1 MANRN
6 RNRGGGGGGGGNR
19 GGGGGGDNKIA
30 ITAGIS
36 GKRSDCKITVIL
48 RKGRFVLPGETLMFR
63 LGTVD
68 NPHGPWIM
76 DTANSANR
84 YVLATDADGE
94 VQSVAF
100 DFAAED
106 YKHFTQVLVVY
117 YRNTAPGEGVYEQAA
132 QLPAFVTTEGP
143 KAAKKGRRLVCQLP
157 EGSLKSRANK
167 FTLPTIRTLNKDGKA
182 EAADLIIRASEPVSV
197 FNTDTGKVVARGKKV
212 VTYKTPANGLALLEV
227 QFAGMER
234 TVTVLHP
241 ESGEEISLQLT
252 FEY

>member
-1 MANRN
+1 MANN
-6 RNRGGGGGGGGNR
+6 RNRGGGGNQNR
-19 GGGGGGDNKIA
+19 GGGGGGDNNKIT

-36 GKRSDCKITVIL
+36 GKRNDCKINVIL
-48 RKGRFVLPGETLMFR
+48 RKGRFALLGERLMFR
-63 LGTVD
+63 LGTAD
-68 NPHGPWIM
+68 NAHGPWIM
-76 DTANSANR
+76 DVTSSANR

-94 VQSVAF
+94 VQSIAF

-117 YRNTAPGEGVYEQAA
+117 YRNTVPGEGVYEQAV
-132 QLPAFVTTEGP
+132 QLPAFETTEGP

-182 EAADLIIRASEPVSV
+182 EAADLILRASEPVTV
-197 FNTDTGKVVARGKKV
+197 INTETGKVVARGKKV

-241 ESGEEISLQLT
+241 ESGEEVSLTLE